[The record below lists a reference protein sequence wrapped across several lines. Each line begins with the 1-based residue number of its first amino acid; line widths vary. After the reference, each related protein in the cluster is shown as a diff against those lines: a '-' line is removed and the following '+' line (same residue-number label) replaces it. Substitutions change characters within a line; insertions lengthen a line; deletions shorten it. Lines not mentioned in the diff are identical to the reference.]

1 VNLKHF
7 AMLLTSVGVL
17 GACLAVPSAQA
28 VNRSTTSVQVECD
41 DFYPVCM
48 EMGLDEGFC
57 RELARRMCSVGGDDG
72 NNQP

>member
-1 VNLKHF
+1 MNLKHVVMLF
-7 AMLLTSVGVL
+7 ASVCVL

-28 VNRSTTSVQVECD
+28 VSRGTAGFQVECD

-48 EMGLDEGFC
+48 EMGFDKEYC
-57 RELARRMCSVGGDDG
+57 RVLARRMCSVGGDDD